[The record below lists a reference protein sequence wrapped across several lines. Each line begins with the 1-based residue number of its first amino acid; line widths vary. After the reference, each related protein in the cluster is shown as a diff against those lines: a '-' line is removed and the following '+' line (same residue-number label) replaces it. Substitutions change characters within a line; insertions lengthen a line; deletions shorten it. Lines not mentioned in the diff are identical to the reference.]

1 MTKAQSK
8 ASMKYKKE
16 NIKRVELNFNK
27 KTEQDLID
35 YVESQNNV
43 QGEIKRLIRARV
55 NHNIFNNKQINLIRM
70 LIDLRVNDMT
80 DLLEDLNDE
89 IERLSQ
95 RSELEQINK
104 QRDIAVA
111 QDKQIK
117 KKYLKEIEELR
128 ELRSY
133 IDKIYKGE

>member
-55 NHNIFNNKQINLIRM
+55 DHNIFNNKQIDLIRM
-70 LIDLRVNDMT
+70 LIDLRINDMT
-80 DLLEDLNDE
+80 DLLEDLNDG

-95 RSELEQINK
+95 RSELEQVNK